1 MFQSTHSLRSATIG
15 NWPGSLV
22 SQFQSTHSLRSAT
35 GPTPT
40 AFPASGVSIH
50 ALLAECDPMSEDI
63 YFRHGVSIHALLAE
77 CDHFSVRRGRNN
89 HGFNPR
95 TPCGVRPIMRGQ
107 ADMPILFQST
117 HSLRSATRSGIFN
130 LVLLI
135 VSIHALLA
143 ECDPRLPFCANATS
157 CFNPRTPCGVRLK
170 AHMRPA
176 IDAGSCFNPRTPCGV
191 RRNRLYTLLL
201 NRANHT
207 LRQPP

>member
-1 MFQSTHSLRSATIG
+1 MRLSSLKESSRKSRVSIHALLAECDGGCSSSA
-15 NWPGSLV
+15 PGGIR
-22 SQFQSTHSLRSAT
+22 FQSTHSLRSAT

-117 HSLRSATRSGIFN
+117 HSLRSAT
-130 LVLLI
+130 
-135 VSIHALLA
+135 
-143 ECDPRLPFCANATS
+143 CA
-157 CFNPRTPCGVRLK
+157 
-170 AHMRPA
+170 
-176 IDAGSCFNPRTPCGV
+176 AGSPAP
-191 RRNRLYTLLL
+191 
-201 NRANHT
+201 
-207 LRQPP
+207 